1 MFSEKQLFVTGDI
14 NINSLAYESNNI
26 VKNFFNASFKIVI
39 FPVNTRPTSVTR
51 HSSTVIDHI
60 LTNAILTK
68 IIPSENG
75 YFRSFSFFSYIDEK
89 IILNRKGE
97 ETIFKLKIN
106 NVF

>member
-1 MFSEKQLFVTGDI
+1 MTGDI

-68 IIPSENG
+68 IIPSG
-75 YFRSFSFFSYIDEK
+75 IVKTDISDHFPFFLTYMK
-89 IILNRKGE
+89 K
-97 ETIFKLKIN
+97 
-106 NVF
+106 